1 MKNNKTVFCLIM
13 STLYACDFQIALAA
27 LFTLIIGTVIIRCVY
42 QRDLY
47 KNGYKNHRNR
57 MSRKHE
63 DVNSGV
69 PIVVTEH
76 VEEYRKA
83 VVRYVKKGDNC
94 LEVGCH
100 RGTTTNIIKNQA
112 KQGRVVGIDL
122 SGFQLN
128 FAKENYADI
137 EFIKMDGF
145 DIRKIIKLGIKWDI
159 VLIDVS
165 GSRDLKA
172 LIPLIESYEK
182 ALRPRMFIVKSIKF
196 TKLLHQSV
204 LFDDDAN

>member
-1 MKNNKTVFCLIM
+1 M
-13 STLYACDFQIALAA
+13 STLCWDFQIALAA
-27 LFTLIIGTVIIRCVY
+27 LFSLSLGTVIIWCIYHRGH
-42 QRDLY
+42 Y
-47 KNGYKNHRNR
+47 KNGYKSRRNR

-63 DVNSGV
+63 DVKLGV
-69 PIVVTEH
+69 PIIVTEH

-83 VVRYVKKGDNC
+83 VVKYVGKGDNC

-100 RGTTTNIIKNQA
+100 RGTTTNIIKKQA

-122 SGFQLN
+122 SEFQLN

-137 EFIKMDGF
+137 EFVKLDGF
-145 DIRKIIKLGIKWDI
+145 DIRKVIKLGIEWDI
-159 VLIDVS
+159 VFIDVS

-172 LIPLIESYEK
+172 LLPLIESYEK
-182 ALRPRMFIVKSIKF
+182 ALKPRMFIVKSIKF

-204 LFDDDAN
+204 LFDANAN